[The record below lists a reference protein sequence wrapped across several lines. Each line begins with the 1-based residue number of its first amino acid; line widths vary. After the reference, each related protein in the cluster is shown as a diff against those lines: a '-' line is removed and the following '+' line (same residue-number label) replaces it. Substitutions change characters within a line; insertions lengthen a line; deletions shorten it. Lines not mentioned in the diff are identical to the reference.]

1 MRKRA
6 LVKEYS
12 PVANRIRLVCTAAAL
27 VPLTVLAAACSSN
40 SSTNSSTSGSSSKM
54 STYSGPALPTSP
66 ASTAASIS
74 ETGSTLL
81 YPLFGSWATAYQKLY
96 PKVTIT
102 AGGTGSGT
110 GIADASTGTVD
121 LGGSDAYLSGSQ
133 RSTYPSMM
141 NIAVAISAQ
150 QVNYNVPGV
159 KNLKLD
165 GTVLAQIYSGKITN
179 WNASAIAALNPGV
192 SLPNLKIVPLH
203 RADSSGDTFLFTTY
217 LNDQDPSLWT
227 SSAVGTTVSWPSV
240 PGALAETGN
249 SGMVSACGS
258 TKGCVAYIGISYLA
272 KTTAAGLGQAML
284 KNGSGNYESPS
295 ATTIGAEA
303 SSFVS
308 KTPANESISLIN
320 GPVSN
325 GYPIVNYE
333 YVVVNSKQSSAVKT
347 QDLRALLYWAITQGQ
362 SETTYLSAVDF
373 QPLPSSIVTLSE
385 NQIKKIG

>member
-1 MRKRA
+1 M
-6 LVKEYS
+6 
-12 PVANRIRLVCTAAAL
+12 ANRIRLVCTAAAL
-27 VPLTVLAAACSSN
+27 VPLTALAAACSSN
-40 SSTNSSTSGSSSKM
+40 SNNNSSSGGSTTPSSASYK
-54 STYSGPALPTSP
+54 GAALPTAP
-66 ASTAASIS
+66 ASPTASIT

-96 PKVTIT
+96 KQVTIT

-110 GIADASTGTVD
+110 GISDASTGTVD
-121 LGGSDAYLSGSQ
+121 LGGTDAYLSGSE

-150 QVNYNVPGV
+150 QVNYNVTGV

-192 SLPNLKIVPLH
+192 PLPNEKIVPLH

-217 LNDQDPSLWT
+217 MNDQDPSVW
-227 SSAVGTTVSWPSV
+227 SSADVGTTVSWPSV

-249 SGMVSACGS
+249 SGMVSACGA
-258 TKGCVAYIGISYLA
+258 TKGCIAYIGVSYLA

-284 KNGSGNYESPS
+284 KNGAGNYESPS
-295 ATTIGAEA
+295 AATIGAEA
-303 SSFVS
+303 ASFVS

-320 GPVSN
+320 GSASN

-333 YVVVNSKQSSAVKT
+333 YVAVNSKQSSATKI
-347 QDLRALLYWAITQGQ
+347 QDLRALLYWCITAGQ

-373 QPLPSSIVTLSE
+373 QPLPASIVTLSE

>member
-1 MRKRA
+1 
-6 LVKEYS
+6 
-12 PVANRIRLVCTAAAL
+12 VANRRIRLVCTAAAL
-27 VPLTVLAAACSSN
+27 VPLTLLAAACSSSN
-40 SSTNSSTSGSSSKM
+40 STTPAASSSPK
-54 STYSGPALPTSP
+54 SVSYSGPALPTAP
-66 ASTAASIS
+66 AKANASIT

-96 PKVTIT
+96 TQVTIT

-121 LGGSDAYLSGSQ
+121 LGGSDAYLSSSD

-150 QVNYNVPGV
+150 QINYNVPGV
-159 KNLKLD
+159 KTLKLD
-165 GTVLAQIYSGKITN
+165 GTVLAEIYSGKITN
-179 WNASAIAALNPGV
+179 WNNSAIAALNPGV
-192 SLPNLKIVPLH
+192 TLPNLKIVPLH

-217 LNDQDPSLWT
+217 LNDQDPSVWT
-227 SSAVGTTVSWPSV
+227 SSDVGTTVSWPSV

-249 SGMVSACGS
+249 SGMVSGCGA
-258 TKGCVAYIGISYLA
+258 TKGCIAYIGISYLA
-272 KTTAAGLGQAML
+272 KTMAAGLGQAML

-295 ATTIGAEA
+295 SATIAAEA
-303 SSFVS
+303 NAFTS
-308 KTPANESISLIN
+308 KTPANESISMIN

-325 GYPIVNYE
+325 GYPIINYE
-333 YVVVNSKQSSAVKT
+333 YLVVNSKQTSATTT
-347 QDLRALLYWAITQGQ
+347 QDLRALLYWEVTAGQ

-373 QPLPSSIVTLSE
+373 QPLPASVVTLSE

>member
-1 MRKRA
+1 M
-6 LVKEYS
+6 
-12 PVANRIRLVCTAAAL
+12 
-27 VPLTVLAAACSSN
+27 
-40 SSTNSSTSGSSSKM
+40 
-54 STYSGPALPTSP
+54 YSGPALPTSP
-66 ASTAASIS
+66 ASAPESIT

-96 PKVTIT
+96 KQVTIT

-121 LGGSDAYLSGSQ
+121 LGGSDAYLSGSD
-133 RSTYPSMM
+133 RTTYPTMM

-159 KNLKLD
+159 KSLKLD
-165 GTVLAQIYSGKITN
+165 GTVLAEIYAGKITN
-179 WNASAIAALNPGV
+179 WNDSAIAALNPGV
-192 SLPNLKIVPLH
+192 TLPNLKIVPLH

-217 LNDQDPSLWT
+217 MNDQDPSVWA
-227 SSAVGTTVSWPSV
+227 SSAVGTSVSWPSV
-240 PGALAETGN
+240 AGALAETGN
-249 SGMVSACGS
+249 SGMVSGCAA

-284 KNGSGNYESPS
+284 KNGSGSYESPS

-303 SSFVS
+303 ASFTSS
-308 KTPANESISLIN
+308 TPANESISLIN
-320 GPVSN
+320 GPAAN

-333 YVVVNSKQSSAVKT
+333 YLVVNSKQSSATKT
-347 QDLRALLYWAITQGQ
+347 QDLRALLYWEVTAGQ

-373 QPLPSSIVTLSE
+373 QPLPASVVTLSE

>member
-1 MRKRA
+1 
-6 LVKEYS
+6 
-12 PVANRIRLVCTAAAL
+12 VANRRIRLVCTAAAL
-27 VPLTVLAAACSSN
+27 VPLTLLAAACSSS
-40 SSTNSSTSGSSSKM
+40 SSTPPKSSSSPKTTM
-54 STYSGPALPTSP
+54 YNGPALPTAP
-66 ASTAASIS
+66 AKANASIT

-81 YPLFGSWATAYQKLY
+81 YPLFGSWATAYQKVY
-96 PKVTIT
+96 KQVTIT

-121 LGGSDAYLSGSQ
+121 LGGSDAYLSSSD
-133 RSTYPSMM
+133 RTTYPTMM

-150 QVNYNVPGV
+150 QINYNIPGV

-165 GTVLAQIYSGKITN
+165 GTVLAEIYSGKITN
-179 WNASAIAALNPGV
+179 WNDSAIAALNPGV
-192 SLPNLKIVPLH
+192 TLPSLKIVPLH

-217 LNDQDPSLWT
+217 LNDQDPSVWT
-227 SSAVGTTVSWPSV
+227 SSDVGTTVSWPSV

-249 SGMVSACGS
+249 SGMVSGCGA

-295 ATTIGAEA
+295 AATIAAEA
-303 SSFVS
+303 NAFTS
-308 KTPANESISLIN
+308 KTPANESISMID
-320 GPVSN
+320 GAVPN
-325 GYPIVNYE
+325 GYPIINYE
-333 YVVVNSKQSSAVKT
+333 YLVVNSKQSNATVT
-347 QDLRALLYWAITQGQ
+347 QDIRALLYWEVTAGQ

-373 QPLPSSIVTLSE
+373 QPLPASVVTLSE

>member
-1 MRKRA
+1 
-6 LVKEYS
+6 
-12 PVANRIRLVCTAAAL
+12 VANRRIRLVCTAAAL
-27 VPLTVLAAACSSN
+27 VPLTLLAAACSSSN
-40 SSTNSSTSGSSSKM
+40 SSTPAASTSPKSVS
-54 STYSGPALPTSP
+54 YSGPAQPTAP
-66 ASTAASIS
+66 AKANASIT

-96 PKVTIT
+96 TQVTIT

-121 LGGSDAYLSGSQ
+121 LGGSDAYLSSSD

-150 QVNYNVPGV
+150 QINYNVPGV
-159 KNLKLD
+159 KTLKLD
-165 GTVLAQIYSGKITN
+165 GTVLAEIYSGKITN
-179 WNASAIAALNPGV
+179 WNNSAIAALNPGV
-192 SLPNLKIVPLH
+192 TLPNLKIVPLH

-227 SSAVGTTVSWPSV
+227 SSDVGTSVSWPSV

-249 SGMVSACGS
+249 SGMVSGCGA
-258 TKGCVAYIGISYLA
+258 TKGCIAYIGISYLA
-272 KTTAAGLGQAML
+272 KTQAAGLGQAML

-295 ATTIGAEA
+295 SATIAAEA
-303 SSFVS
+303 NAFTS
-308 KTPANESISLIN
+308 KTPANESISMIN

-325 GYPIVNYE
+325 GYPIINYE
-333 YVVVNSKQSSAVKT
+333 YLVVNSKQTSATTT
-347 QDLRALLYWAITQGQ
+347 QDLRALLYWEVTAGQ

-373 QPLPSSIVTLSE
+373 QPLPASVVTLSE

>member
-1 MRKRA
+1 
-6 LVKEYS
+6 
-12 PVANRIRLVCTAAAL
+12 VAKRIRLVCTAAAL
-27 VPLTVLAAACSSN
+27 VPLTVLAAACSSGSSN
-40 SSTNSSTSGSSSKM
+40 TNSTPSSSSTKTSSYT
-54 STYSGPALPTSP
+54 GPALPTSP
-66 ASTAASIS
+66 AKAAASIT

-81 YPLFGSWATAYQKLY
+81 YPLFGSWATAYQKLFTQ
-96 PKVTIT
+96 VTIT

-110 GIADASTGTVD
+110 GISDASTGTVD

-133 RSTYPSMM
+133 RSTYPTMM

-150 QVNYNVPGV
+150 QVNYNIPGV

-179 WNASAIAALNPGV
+179 WNAPAIAALNPGV
-192 SLPNLKIVPLH
+192 TLPSLKIVPLH

-217 LNDQDPSLWT
+217 LNDQDPSVWG

-249 SGMVSACGS
+249 SGMVTGCGA

-284 KNGSGNYESPS
+284 KNGSGSYESPS
-295 ATTIGAEA
+295 AATISAEA
-303 SSFVS
+303 SSFIS

-320 GPVSN
+320 GPAPT

-333 YVVVNSKQSSAVKT
+333 YVVVNSKQSGATKT
-347 QDLRALLYWAITQGQ
+347 QDIRALLNWAITSGQ
-362 SETTYLSAVDF
+362 DATTYLDPVDF
-373 QPLPSSIVTLSE
+373 QPLPASVVTLSQ

>member
-1 MRKRA
+1 
-6 LVKEYS
+6 
-12 PVANRIRLVCTAAAL
+12 VAKRIRLVCTAAAL
-27 VPLTVLAAACSSN
+27 VPLTVLAAACSSSSSP
-40 SSTNSSTSGSSSKM
+40 SSTPSSAAAASSY
-54 STYSGPALPTSP
+54 TGPALPTTP
-66 ASTAASIS
+66 AKASEAIT

-96 PKVTIT
+96 TQVTIT

-121 LGGSDAYLSGSQ
+121 LGGSDAYLSGSD
-133 RSTYPSMM
+133 RTTYPTMM

-179 WNASAIAALNPGV
+179 WNDPAIAALNPGV
-192 SLPNLKIVPLH
+192 TLPSLKIVPLH

-217 LNDQDPSLWT
+217 MNDQDPSVWKT
-227 SSAVGTTVSWPSV
+227 SDVGTSVSWPSV

-249 SGMVSACGS
+249 SGMVSGCGA

-272 KTTAAGLGQAML
+272 KTMAAGLGQAML
-284 KNGSGNYESPS
+284 KNGSGHYESPS
-295 ATTIGAEA
+295 AATIGAEA
-303 SSFVS
+303 SSFIS

-320 GPVSN
+320 GPAAN

-333 YVVVNSKQSSAVKT
+333 YLVVNSKQSSATKT
-347 QDLRALLYWAITQGQ
+347 QDLRALLYWEVTAGQ
-362 SETTYLSAVDF
+362 SEATYLSAVDF
-373 QPLPSSIVTLSE
+373 QPLPASVVTLSE

>member
-1 MRKRA
+1 
-6 LVKEYS
+6 
-12 PVANRIRLVCTAAAL
+12 VAKRIRLVCTAAAL

-40 SSTNSSTSGSSSKM
+40 SNGSSTPTSSSTAKT
-54 STYSGPALPTSP
+54 STYTGPALPTSP
-66 ASTAASIS
+66 AKAAASIT

-81 YPLFGSWATAYQKLY
+81 YPLFGSWATAYQKLFTQ
-96 PKVTIT
+96 VTIT

-110 GIADASTGTVD
+110 GISDASTGTVD
-121 LGGSDAYLSGSQ
+121 LGGSDAYLSGSE

-159 KNLKLD
+159 KNLKLS

-179 WNASAIAALNPGV
+179 WNAPAIAALNPGV
-192 SLPNLKIVPLH
+192 PLPSLKIVPLH

-217 LNDQDPSLWT
+217 LNDQDPSLWA

-249 SGMVSACGS
+249 SGMVSGCGA

-272 KTTAAGLGQAML
+272 KTQAAGLGQAML
-284 KNGSGNYESPS
+284 KNGSGAYESPS
-295 ATTIGAEA
+295 AATIAAEA
-303 SSFVS
+303 SSFIA

-320 GPVSN
+320 GPAPT

-333 YVVVNSKQSSAVKT
+333 YVVVNSKQSSATKT
-347 QDLRALLYWAITQGQ
+347 QDIRALLAWAITSGQ
-362 SETTYLSAVDF
+362 DATTYLDPVDF
-373 QPLPSSIVTLSE
+373 QPLPASVVTLSQ

>member
-1 MRKRA
+1 
-6 LVKEYS
+6 
-12 PVANRIRLVCTAAAL
+12 VAKRIRLLSTAAAL
-27 VPLTVLAAACSSN
+27 VPLVLLAAACSSSSN
-40 SSTNSSTSGSSSKM
+40 STPSSSSSPKTT
-54 STYSGPALPTSP
+54 TYTGAALPTAP
-66 ASTAASIS
+66 AKTAASIT

-81 YPLFGSWATAYQKLY
+81 YPLFGSWATAYQKLFTQ
-96 PKVTIT
+96 VTIT

-121 LGGSDAYLSGSQ
+121 LGGSDAYLSSSD

-150 QVNYNVPGV
+150 QVNFNIPGV
-159 KNLKLD
+159 KSLKLD

-179 WNASAIAALNPGV
+179 WNDSAIAALNPGV
-192 SLPNLKIVPLH
+192 TLPSLKIVPLH

-217 LNDQDPSLWT
+217 MNDQDPSVWA
-227 SSAVGTTVSWPSV
+227 SSAVGTSVSWPSV

-249 SGMVSACGS
+249 SGMVSGCAA

-272 KTTAAGLGQAML
+272 KTTAAGLGQAVL
-284 KNGSGNYESPS
+284 KNGSGNFESPS

-303 SSFVS
+303 ASFVS

-320 GPVSN
+320 GPASN

-333 YVVVNSKQSSAVKT
+333 YLVVNSKQTSAT
-347 QDLRALLYWAITQGQ
+347 TIQDLRALLYWEVTAGQ

-373 QPLPSSIVTLSE
+373 QPLPASIVTLSE

>member
-1 MRKRA
+1 
-6 LVKEYS
+6 
-12 PVANRIRLVCTAAAL
+12 VAKRIRLVCTAAAL
-27 VPLTVLAAACSSN
+27 VPLTVLAAACSSSN
-40 SSTNSSTSGSSSKM
+40 NGSSTPSSSSTAKAASY
-54 STYSGPALPTSP
+54 TGPALPSTP
-66 ASTAASIS
+66 AKASASIT

-96 PKVTIT
+96 TQVTIT

-110 GIADASTGTVD
+110 GISDASTGTVD

-133 RSTYPSMM
+133 RSSYPSMM

-150 QVNYNVPGV
+150 QVNYNVPGF
-159 KNLKLD
+159 KNIKLD

-179 WNASAIAALNPGV
+179 WNASAIAALNPGM

-217 LNDQDPSLWT
+217 LNDQDPSVWA

-249 SGMVSACGS
+249 SGMVSGCGA
-258 TKGCVAYIGISYLA
+258 TKGCIAYIGISYLA
-272 KTTAAGLGQAML
+272 KTQAAGLGQAML
-284 KNGSGNYESPS
+284 KNGSGAYESPS
-295 ATTIGAEA
+295 AATISAEA
-303 SSFVS
+303 SSFIS

-320 GPVSN
+320 GPAPT

-333 YVVVNSKQSSAVKT
+333 YVVVNSKQSNATKT
-347 QDLRALLYWAITQGQ
+347 QDIRALLNWAITSGQ
-362 SETTYLSAVDF
+362 DATTYLDPVDF
-373 QPLPSSIVTLSE
+373 QPLPASVVTLSQ

>member
-1 MRKRA
+1 M
-6 LVKEYS
+6 
-12 PVANRIRLVCTAAAL
+12 ANRRIRLVCTAAAL
-27 VPLTVLAAACSSN
+27 VPLTLLAAACSSSN
-40 SSTNSSTSGSSSKM
+40 SSTPAASTSPKSVS
-54 STYSGPALPTSP
+54 YSGPALPTAP
-66 ASTAASIS
+66 AKANASIT

-96 PKVTIT
+96 TQVTIT

-121 LGGSDAYLSGSQ
+121 LGGSDAYLSSSD

-150 QVNYNVPGV
+150 QINYNVPGV
-159 KNLKLD
+159 KTLKLD
-165 GTVLAQIYSGKITN
+165 GTVLAEIYSGKITN
-179 WNASAIAALNPGV
+179 WNNSAIAALNPGV
-192 SLPNLKIVPLH
+192 TLPNLKIVPLH

-227 SSAVGTTVSWPSV
+227 SSDVGTSVSWPSV

-249 SGMVSACGS
+249 SGMVSGCGA
-258 TKGCVAYIGISYLA
+258 TKGCIAYIGISYLA
-272 KTTAAGLGQAML
+272 KTQAAGLGQAML

-295 ATTIGAEA
+295 SATIAAEA
-303 SSFVS
+303 NAFTS
-308 KTPANESISLIN
+308 KTPANESISMIN

-325 GYPIVNYE
+325 GYPIINYE
-333 YVVVNSKQSSAVKT
+333 YLVVNSKQTSATTT
-347 QDLRALLYWAITQGQ
+347 QDLRALLYWEVTAGQ

-373 QPLPSSIVTLSE
+373 QPLPASVVTLSE

>member
-1 MRKRA
+1 MAKR
-6 LVKEYS
+6 
-12 PVANRIRLVCTAAAL
+12 IGLVCTAAAL
-27 VPLTVLAAACSSN
+27 VPLTVLAAACSSS
-40 SSTNSSTSGSSSKM
+40 SSTPPSTSAPKT

-66 ASTAASIS
+66 ASATASIT

-121 LGGSDAYLSGSQ
+121 LGGSDAYLSSSD
-133 RSTYPSMM
+133 RTTYPTMM

-150 QVNYNVPGV
+150 QVNYNVPGF
-159 KNLKLD
+159 KNIKLD
-165 GTVLAQIYSGKITN
+165 GTVLAQMYSGKITN
-179 WNASAIAALNPGV
+179 WNAPAIAALNPGV
-192 SLPNLKIVPLH
+192 SLPNLKVVPLH

-217 LNDQDPSLWT
+217 MNDQDPSVWT
-227 SSAVGTTVSWPSV
+227 SSDVGTSVSWPSV

-249 SGMVSACGS
+249 SGMVSGCAA

-284 KNGSGNYESPS
+284 KNGSGTYESPS
-295 ATTIGAEA
+295 ASTIAAEA
-303 SSFVS
+303 SSFIS

-320 GPVSN
+320 GPVAN

-333 YVVVNSKQSSAVKT
+333 YLVVNSKQSSATKT
-347 QDLRALLYWAITQGQ
+347 QDLRALLYWEVTAGQ
-362 SETTYLSAVDF
+362 SETSYLSAVDF
-373 QPLPSSIVTLSE
+373 QPLPASVVTLSE

>member
-1 MRKRA
+1 
-6 LVKEYS
+6 
-12 PVANRIRLVCTAAAL
+12 VARRVRFAFAAAAL
-27 VPLTVLAAACSSN
+27 IPLALAAAGCSS
-40 SSTNSSTSGSSSKM
+40 SSTTPSSTST
-54 STYSGPALPTSP
+54 STSYTGPALPTAPAKAP
-66 ASTAASIS
+66 ASLT

-96 PKVTIT
+96 SQVTIT

-121 LGGSDAYLSGSQ
+121 LGGSDAYLSSSD
-133 RSTYPSMM
+133 RTTYPSMM

-150 QVNYNVPGV
+150 QVNFNIPGV
-159 KNLKLD
+159 KSLKLD
-165 GTVLAQIYSGKITN
+165 GTVLAEIYSGKITN
-179 WNASAIAALNPGV
+179 WNDSAIAALNPGV
-192 SLPNLKIVPLH
+192 TLPSLKIVPLH

-217 LNDQDPSLWT
+217 LNDQDPSVW
-227 SSAVGTTVSWPSV
+227 SSSDVGTSVSWPSV
-240 PGALAETGN
+240 SGALAETGN
-249 SGMVSACGS
+249 SGMVAGCAA
-258 TKGCVAYIGISYLA
+258 TKGCIAYIGISYLA

-284 KNGSGNYESPS
+284 KNASGNYESPS

-303 SSFVS
+303 SSFIS

-320 GPVSN
+320 GPAAG

-333 YVVVNSKQSSAVKT
+333 YLVVNSKQSSATVT
-347 QDLRALLYWAITQGQ
+347 QDLRALLYWEITAGQ

-373 QPLPSSIVTLSE
+373 QPLPASVVTLSE

>member
-1 MRKRA
+1 
-6 LVKEYS
+6 
-12 PVANRIRLVCTAAAL
+12 VAKRIRLVCTAAAL
-27 VPLTVLAAACSSN
+27 VPLTVLAAACSSSPS
-40 SSTNSSTSGSSSKM
+40 SSTPSSSSTPKST
-54 STYSGPALPTSP
+54 TYSGPALPTAP
-66 ASTAASIS
+66 ASTAASIT

-121 LGGSDAYLSGSQ
+121 LGGSDAYLSSSD
-133 RSTYPSMM
+133 RTTYPSMM

-150 QVNYNVPGV
+150 QVNFNVPGV
-159 KNLKLD
+159 SSLKLD
-165 GTVLAQIYSGKITN
+165 GTVLAGIYSGKITN
-179 WNASAIAALNPGV
+179 WNNSAIAALNPGV
-192 SLPNLKIVPLH
+192 SLPSLKIVPLH

-217 LNDQDPSLWT
+217 MNDQDPSVWT
-227 SSAVGTTVSWPSV
+227 SSDVGTSVSWPSV

-249 SGMVSACGS
+249 SGMVSGCAA

-272 KTTAAGLGQAML
+272 KTKAAGLGQAML
-284 KNGSGNYESPS
+284 KNASGAYESPS
-295 ATTIGAEA
+295 AATIGAEA
-303 SSFVS
+303 SSFIS

-320 GPVSN
+320 GPAPT

-333 YVVVNSKQSSAVKT
+333 YLVVNSKQSSATTT
-347 QDLRALLYWAITQGQ
+347 QDLRALLYWEVTAGQ

-373 QPLPSSIVTLSE
+373 QPLPASVVTLSE

>member
-1 MRKRA
+1 
-6 LVKEYS
+6 
-12 PVANRIRLVCTAAAL
+12 VAKRIRLVCTAAAL

-40 SSTNSSTSGSSSKM
+40 SNGSSTPTSSSTAKT
-54 STYSGPALPTSP
+54 STYTGPALPTSP
-66 ASTAASIS
+66 AKAAASIT

-81 YPLFGSWATAYQKLY
+81 YPLFGSWATAYQKLFTQ
-96 PKVTIT
+96 VTIT

-110 GIADASTGTVD
+110 GISDASTGTVD

-150 QVNYNVPGV
+150 QVNYNIPGV

-165 GTVLAQIYSGKITN
+165 GSVLAQIYSGKITN
-179 WNASAIAALNPGV
+179 WNAPAITALNPGV
-192 SLPNLKIVPLH
+192 SLPSLKIVPLH

-217 LNDQDPSLWT
+217 LNDQDPSLWA
-227 SSAVGTTVSWPSV
+227 SSAVGTSVSWPSV

-249 SGMVSACGS
+249 SGMVSGCGA

-272 KTTAAGLGQAML
+272 KTEAAGLGQALL
-284 KNGSGNYESPS
+284 KNASGSYESPS
-295 ATTIGAEA
+295 AATISAEA
-303 SSFVS
+303 SSFIS

-320 GPVSN
+320 GPAPT

-333 YVVVNSKQSSAVKT
+333 YVVVNSKQSSATKT
-347 QDLRALLYWAITQGQ
+347 QDIRALLAWAITSGQ
-362 SETTYLSAVDF
+362 DATTYLDPVDF
-373 QPLPSSIVTLSE
+373 QPLPASVVTLSQS
-385 NQIKKIG
+385 QIKKIG